1 MICHVRSLSSRRLT
15 GQTGLSREKRRG
27 KECCHKASG
36 SGVSSPAS
44 PAPNRPRIGIAPE
57 PEPLRASSACRS
69 RWFVHIMF
77 MLWMSRPSARPLDT
91 APLRLRSGQAL
102 SGAEGTGEE
111 SATAA
116 APYPPLPRHF
126 DRSVASGE
134 IWPAT
139 GAGHRHSPVASME
152 RSPGFSTPPRPGAG
166 APVEMTGW
174 GCCHFATQ
182 GDDFRGSREIV
193 RDRTA
198 AHRQYPPCQTG
209 RLSAAPGGI
218 PKLSVFNPC
227 VFPVP
232 DVPVGRVTRQHW
244 RGR

>member
-1 MICHVRSLSSRRLT
+1 MIRHVRPAAGRTAHPSPRLRSEPALSEVEGAGHSDRSALPSRHFDR
-15 GQTGLSREKRRG
+15 
-27 KECCHKASG
+27 
-36 SGVSSPAS
+36 SGVSREVEKSGHGRGPATGT
-44 PAPNRPRIGIAPE
+44 ALWR
-57 PEPLRASSACRS
+57 
-69 RWFVHIMF
+69 RW
-77 MLWMSRPSARPLDT
+77 SARRVS
-91 APLRLRSGQAL
+91 PLRLRSGQA
-102 SGAEGTGEE
+102 
-111 SATAA
+111 
-116 APYPPLPRHF
+116 
-126 DRSVASGE
+126 
-134 IWPAT
+134 
-139 GAGHRHSPVASME
+139 
-152 RSPGFSTPPRPGAG
+152 TPPRPGAG

-182 GDDFRGSREIV
+182 GDDFRGNREIV